1 MPHLVIESEDD
12 DSVFPR
18 VAPILRRDPSLGP
31 SGANVSFVRRDSGGR
46 LFLRTFERG
55 VEGETLCCGS
65 AVVAVGALE
74 MNARGQSRVEVRAA
88 SGDVLEIERIPGGFA
103 LTGPA
108 RFIAEIRPVSEN
120 RIS

>member
-1 MPHLVIESEDD
+1 M
-12 DSVFPR
+12 
-18 VAPILRRDPSLGP
+18 
-31 SGANVSFVRRDSGGR
+31 GR
-46 LFLRTFERG
+46 IGRTFERG